1 MEIDIEVTLNYLK
14 GRNNCVPLR
23 GRGNTITARWLGKNK
38 KIIELVDSYLW
49 LEEF

>member
-1 MEIDIEVTLNYLK
+1 MEIDIEVTLNDLK
-14 GRNNCVPLR
+14 GRNNCVPLAV
-23 GRGNTITARWLGKNK
+23 GEVQLLQEWLGKNK